1 VRIRRRADPAGR
13 RARAAESTEEM
24 NPMIRRALCLA
35 LCGAALLAAQ
45 AAAQPRVLGDRAQPR
60 PAGQQQQIGTP
71 HYDVVLEVPELSV
84 DSIGLTV
91 ADLRAVLALDANAA
105 NLVSIS
111 AGADVSIDRVELE
124 ITGVLAEA
132 YVYVDLDNVARIVD
146 RVVRTLDRNPQLLTQ
161 VLSVVDTAVGTV
173 GGVANTLLQPGGV
186 AEGAVQAVGQTLTN
200 VTQPGGLLTQTV
212 NTLGQTVQVT
222 LGTTGAIL
230 EQTLDTAGNVVS
242 SRTLGQVT
250 SLPLIRET
258 TNTAGQTVRQ
268 VRHTSGA
275 LLEYVLDTA
284 GNVVSTR
291 VLQAAAGA
299 VRP

>member
-1 VRIRRRADPAGR
+1 MIPMMRRSLA
-13 RARAAESTEEM
+13 
-24 NPMIRRALCLA
+24 IA
-35 LCGAALLAAQ
+35 LCGAALLARD
-45 AAAQPRVLGDRAQPR
+45 AAAQPGRVLGDPPRAQPATRTQGQTTR
-60 PAGQQQQIGTP
+60 PQAQIGTP

-105 NLVSIS
+105 NLVTIS
-111 AGADVSIDRVELE
+111 AGADVSIERVELE
-124 ITGVLAEA
+124 IVGVVAEA

-146 RVVRTLDRNPQLLTQ
+146 RVVTTLDRNPQLLTQ
-161 VLSVVDTAVGTV
+161 VLSVVDSTVGTV

-200 VTQPGGLLTQTV
+200 VTAPGGVLTQTV
-212 NTLGQTVQVT
+212 NTLGQTVAVT
-222 LGTTGAIL
+222 LNATGGIV
-230 EQTLDTAGNVVS
+230 EQTLDTAGNVVN
-242 SRTLGQVT
+242 SRTLGQIT
-250 SLPLIRET
+250 NLPLVRET

-275 LLEYVLDTA
+275 LLEYVVDNA
-284 GNVVSTR
+284 GRIVSSR

-299 VRP
+299 ARQ

>member
-1 VRIRRRADPAGR
+1 
-13 RARAAESTEEM
+13 
-24 NPMIRRALCLA
+24 MIRRSVAIA
-35 LCGAALLAAQ
+35 LCGAALLARD
-45 AAAQPRVLGDRAQPR
+45 AAAQPGRVLGDPPRAQQPRAPQPRAAQPGAR
-60 PAGQQQQIGTP
+60 PAAQIGTP

-111 AGADVSIDRVELE
+111 AGADVSIERVELE
-124 ITGVLAEA
+124 IVGVVAEA

-146 RVVRTLDRNPQLLTQ
+146 RVITTLDRNPQILTQ
-161 VLSVVDTAVGTV
+161 VLSVVDSTVGTV

-186 AEGAVQAVGQTLTN
+186 AEGAVQAVGTTLNN

-222 LGTTGAIL
+222 LNATGGIV
-230 EQTLDTAGNVVS
+230 EQTLNTAGGVVN

-250 SLPLIRET
+250 SLPLVNET

-275 LLEYVLDTA
+275 LLEYVTDTA
-284 GNVVSTR
+284 GRIVSSR
-291 VLQAAAGA
+291 VLQAAQGA
-299 VRP
+299 TRQ

>member
-1 VRIRRRADPAGR
+1 MI
-13 RARAAESTEEM
+13 
-24 NPMIRRALCLA
+24 PMIRRSVAIA
-35 LCGAALLAAQ
+35 LCGAALLARD
-45 AAAQPRVLGDRAQPR
+45 AAAQPGRVLGDPRPRTADRAQPGAR
-60 PAGQQQQIGTP
+60 PAGPIGTP

-105 NLVSIS
+105 NLVTIS
-111 AGADVSIDRVELE
+111 AGADVSIERVELE
-124 ITGVLAEA
+124 IVGVVAQA

-146 RVVRTLDRNPQLLTQ
+146 RVIETLDRNPQILTQ
-161 VLSVVDTAVGTV
+161 VLSVVDSTVGTV

-186 AEGAVQAVGQTLTN
+186 AEGAVQAVGQTLNN

-222 LGTTGAIL
+222 LGEAGSIV
-230 EQTLDTAGNVVS
+230 ERTLDATGNVVGT
-242 SRTLGQVT
+242 RTTGLLSG
-250 SLPLIRET
+250 LPVLSET

-275 LLEYVLDTA
+275 LLEYTVDQAGTVL
-284 GNVVSTR
+284 NSR
-291 VLQAAAGA
+291 VLQAVQGA
-299 VRP
+299 RP

>member
-1 VRIRRRADPAGR
+1 MMRRSLA
-13 RARAAESTEEM
+13 
-24 NPMIRRALCLA
+24 IA
-35 LCGAALLAAQ
+35 LCGAALLATE
-45 AAAQPRVLGDRAQPR
+45 AAAQPRVLGEAPRAPAPRAQAGAR
-60 PAGQQQQIGTP
+60 PPAQIGTP

-105 NLVSIS
+105 NLVTIS
-111 AGADVSIDRVELE
+111 AGADVSIERVELE
-124 ITGVLAEA
+124 IVGVIAEA

-146 RVVRTLDRNPQLLTQ
+146 RVITTLDRNPQLLTQ
-161 VLSVVDTAVGTV
+161 VLSVVDSTVGTV

-200 VTQPGGLLTQTV
+200 VTAPGGVLTQTV
-212 NTLGQTVQVT
+212 NTLGQTVAVT
-222 LGTTGAIL
+222 LNATGGIV
-230 EQTLDTAGNVVS
+230 EQTLDTAGNVVN
-242 SRTLGQVT
+242 SRTLGQIT
-250 SLPLIRET
+250 NLPLVRET

-275 LLEYVLDTA
+275 LLEYVTDNA
-284 GNVVSTR
+284 GRIVSSR

-299 VRP
+299 TRQ